1 MLSVGAVSAVDD
13 VNSTDNVFVDGTNDI
28 SCDLQNE
35 YDDVEQVS
43 NDYVIVDS
51 SNYLK
56 YFDEENGT
64 LKYNDDLCF
73 MGNFSNLRFSSF
85 VIDKSIGLDFNNANF
100 NNIGFTLK
108 ANDLTLKNA
117 VFNYDVSGGTVI
129 SLEGTSN
136 VIIDNVT
143 IDYKTSSDSNSYAVD
158 LINSNNVQLL
168 NNNIRYFTNVTNT
181 NVYNYVIKVVGGSN
195 NLVRGNKINAFL
207 PLKDCDFSIPF
218 PNTDIDLVAGV
229 AVQSSNGFK
238 FLNNELN
245 VSVSARDSNLF
256 YPTLDSFLMV
266 ESNNS
271 VVAGNNIIELDS
283 TTETGSANYLY
294 GIDIYKLNNI
304 SIWNNTVKMNT
315 NGGSIIV
322 NGSGSAYPVQITG
335 PINDCNIYNN
345 TLITYNNGPNLGI
358 YSQNF
363 YGATYLNIYNNF
375 INVTG
380 SAALHNWALVSGMEL
395 QDTCDIVHDNII
407 YVTNNG
413 AYADSNNIYG
423 ISYSQSTSSSHSFD
437 VYNNTIFTNGNY
449 AVYLNG
455 VSNTNVT
462 NNGLSTYIKTGN
474 DAVYIAGSNN
484 NINGNYNPNPTS
496 NSDVLNLS
504 ILKANFRNEI
514 ISESENS
521 EKIVYVAVN
530 KNITADGGNGSI
542 ENPFN
547 TLKAVNN
554 YINNNP
560 HRNYIIYFMGGYY
573 IIQNND
579 YLYAGATLKGY
590 NVTIKPYN
598 NEKVIIFNNNEGP
611 SRFIDFTEV
620 TNLNI
625 SDIYFEKFG
634 VGFISFGRYGTSYV
648 DNCTFKDYNWASSMF
663 VIVNKLIVT
672 NCNFINISGSMFVE
686 TMKASKYFNENVT
699 MNYCNFIDIT
709 SSNWFRPKNN
719 NFLNLNNC
727 WFGYNNVN
735 INNANVIVS
744 NNALF
749 SISENQIAPGLFEIT
764 GKLMWNDTTMDGID
778 KLGLKTVYLSSPSG
792 NFSDNNP
799 VLKNGTFTVIYK
811 SDSTAHNITAVLDN
825 EVQNLLFNEINMSV
839 ETSDIV
845 CGENATVSV
854 ILPANVTGNVT
865 VNVNNKN
872 YTKNNVNGTVIF
884 IISDL
889 AVGTYNVAVSFVGDE
904 AQGMATAVF
913 EVYQLTPVL
922 NITVNDII
930 EGENA
935 TVVITLP
942 EDATGSVNVT
952 AGDKSQIVTVVNG
965 TAKAI
970 FTSLPAGK
978 YNITAIYS
986 GDNKYAPA
994 NETAKFTVDIN
1005 KNVNLNISDIVMIYK
1020 DGTRMVAV
1028 LTDYKGNPIANATVY
1043 FSINGVTYV
1052 RTTDANGSASIGLNL
1067 GSGVYGASVYYN
1079 GSDMYDKV
1087 SKNITVTINPTVLA
1101 DDLVKMYKNA
1111 TKFSA
1116 KFTDSTG
1123 KALVNSDVR
1132 FNINGVFYTRTTDAY
1147 GVASLA
1153 INLRPGDYILTAYNP
1168 VNGEQKGFNITVKS
1182 LIVQNDLTK
1191 YYLNASRFQATIYN
1205 KDGSLAVNKNVT
1217 FNINGVFY
1225 IRTTDSNG
1233 VVSLAINLRP
1243 GDYIITTIF
1252 DGLDIGNKVTVLPT
1266 LVTKDLNMKYLDG
1279 SNFTA
1284 QTLDSQGKALANQ
1297 TVSFN
1302 VNGVFYH
1309 RITNEDGIASLRIR
1323 LMAGEYIIT
1332 SYWNNFQTGNTIKIY

>member
-1 MLSVGAVSAVDD
+1 MMM
-13 VNSTDNVFVDGTNDI
+13 
-28 SCDLQNE
+28 
-35 YDDVEQVS
+35 
-43 NDYVIVDS
+43 
-51 SNYLK
+51 
-56 YFDEENGT
+56 
-64 LKYNDDLCF
+64 CF

-117 VFNYDVSGGTVI
+117 VFNYDVSGGSVI

-547 TLKAVNN
+547 TLKAVNE
-554 YINNNP
+554 YIKNNP

-579 YLYAGATLKGY
+579 YLYAGTTLKGY

-598 NEKVIIFNNNEGP
+598 NEKVIIFNNNTGP
-611 SRFIDFTEV
+611 CYFIDMIHVNTI
-620 TNLNI
+620 NI

-634 VGFISFGRYGTSYV
+634 VGSIGFGMYGTNYV
-648 DNCTFKDYNWASSMF
+648 DNCTFKDRNWASSMF
-663 VIVNKLIVT
+663 TTVNKLIVT
-672 NCNFINISGSMFVE
+672 NCNFINISGSTFVQ
-686 TMKASKYFNENVT
+686 TMKAGKFNENIT

-889 AVGTYNVAVSFVGDE
+889 AVGTYNVAASFVGDE

-986 GDNKYAPA
+986 GDSKYAPA

-1052 RTTDANGSASIGLNL
+1052 RFTDVNGSASIGLNL

-1132 FNINGVFYTRTTDAY
+1132 FNINGVFYIRTTDAY

-1168 VNGEQKGFNITVKS
+1168 VNGEQKGVNITVKS

-1332 SYWNNFQTGNTIKIY
+1332 SYWNNFQTGNTIKISP